1 MDVSQ
6 LVQRIQIQ
14 GIRKHSWFRINYMP
28 TRAKEEEEVNLDD
41 VRAVFDGIEVGLL
54 AFIVSCMLFVGE
66 ISFRNIIT
74 IIMLSDLSNIFM
86 YLLLRL

>member
-14 GIRKHSWFRINYMP
+14 GIRKDRWFKLNYMP

-41 VRAVFDGIEVGLL
+41 VRAVFDGIEVGL
-54 AFIVSCMLFVGE
+54 SMLFVRE
-66 ISFRNIIT
+66 ISFNC
-74 IIMLSDLSNIFM
+74 
-86 YLLLRL
+86 